1 MSAFSLS
8 VAILYHRRLR
18 EAWEK
23 YRNAKS
29 VLEDVMISFSRQLKR
44 HDGQVET
51 SARKIDFL
59 MRQSKLL
66 AEGLGE
72 LQTLRA
78 EMGALPS
85 AENIKMGIAIVQ
97 DRVKGFD
104 SALDALSRKVSGI
117 ETLQRNEKVVEP
129 RIESAIPIKREKAL
143 EPLTETELSVLELLS
158 SEGEKT
164 SPEVKERIKL
174 SREHTARLMKKLYEK
189 GYLERNSGKTP
200 FAYHLKEEM
209 QKILRKPE
217 QRSSPN

>member
-1 MSAFSLS
+1 
-8 VAILYHRRLR
+8 
-18 EAWEK
+18 
-23 YRNAKS
+23 
-29 VLEDVMISFSRQLKR
+29 MISFGRQLKR

-51 SARKIDFL
+51 SAKKIDFL
-59 MRQSKLL
+59 TRQSKLL
-66 AEGLGE
+66 AEGIRE

-78 EMGALPS
+78 KVGTLPS
-85 AENIKMGIAIVQ
+85 AENIKIEIATLQ
-97 DRVKGFD
+97 DKVKGFD

-117 ETLQRNEKVVEP
+117 ETLQRSEKVVEP

-164 SPEVKERIKL
+164 SPEVKEQIKL

-189 GYLERNSGKTP
+189 GYVERNSGKTP

-217 QRSSPN
+217 QRSARAP